1 MTSRSIFSL
10 VFAVATLCAANARAA
25 AVAVMPVRGVNL
37 TEGQSDA
44 IGVMFATAFARDA
57 RVVVASPVETKP
69 VRAQTPTA
77 LAAAAQ
83 LGASLHVELT
93 AVRLG
98 SKVVLAGTL
107 FDKDGHDTFRA
118 EATAESLDDVD
129 AAAAKLAQSL
139 VWRRPVEGTTPAFPA
154 APPALES
161 PSSSRDPRVSSTAF
175 GLKAGFSV
183 PSSSGR
189 SFSPVMGL
197 QFDGRIGPR
206 DHFVEMGAGVFIPV
220 DDSYATTS
228 LRVSAGFLE
237 LGGGVFLGSGPAAL
251 YLAGAVVPTIWS
263 SRVGYDSK
271 TAITCAVAGQVGAT
285 FTRDSRTRFFLEARL
300 AQYLLGVA
308 DPIGAP
314 DSYSTGVTDNYH
326 PLLMS
331 ILAGVGW

>member
-10 VFAVATLCAANARAA
+10 VFAVAALFATNARAA

-44 IGVMFATAFARDA
+44 IGVTFAAAFARDA

-77 LAAAAQ
+77 QAAAAQ

-98 SKVVLAGTL
+98 TKIVLAGAL
-107 FDKDGHDTFRA
+107 FDKDGRETFRA
-118 EATAESLDDVD
+118 ETTAENLDVVD
-129 AAAAKLAQSL
+129 TAAAKLAQAL
-139 VWRRPVEGTTPAFPA
+139 VWRRPIQNNAPELSAAQSA
-154 APPALES
+154 AP
-161 PSSSRDPRVSSTAF
+161 SSLHDPRVSSTAY

-183 PSSSGR
+183 PVSSGR
-189 SFSPVMGL
+189 SFTPVMGM

-206 DHFVEMGAGVFIPV
+206 SHFVQLGAGAFVPI
-220 DDSYATTS
+220 DDSYAATS
-228 LRVSAGFLE
+228 TRVSAGFLE
-237 LGGGVFLGSGPAAL
+237 LGGGIFLGPGPAAL
-251 YLAGAVVPTIWS
+251 YLAGAVVPTVWM
-263 SRVGYDSK
+263 SRAGYDNH
-271 TAITCAVAGQVGAT
+271 TALTCAVAAQVGAT
-285 FTRDSRTRFFLEARL
+285 FTRDSRSRFFLEVRA
-300 AQYLLGVA
+300 AQYFLGVA
-308 DPIGAP
+308 DPIVDAP
-314 DSYSTGVTDNYH
+314 GGYATGVTGNYR